1 MSQNEVDADGF
12 EGLLDSGE
20 VGGGITVAPGE
31 VIDVIDGVEVRYL
44 VDTSPRVADVLSQEI
59 EGSPDGD
66 PDGEVV

>member
-12 EGLLDSGE
+12 ESMLDSGE

-31 VIDVIDGVEVRYL
+31 VIGLVDGVEVRYL

-59 EGSPDGD
+59 EGSPEGD

>member
-12 EGLLDSGE
+12 ESLLDSGE

-44 VDTSPRVADVLSQEI
+44 VDTSPRVANVIGQGID
-59 EGSPDGD
+59 D
-66 PDGEVV
+66 PPFGEEV